1 MPVVAVYSSS
11 SGEQIEEMQLSDK
24 VFAEEIN
31 EAVIYEVVVNQLANA
46 RVGTSST
53 KGRGEVRG
61 GGRKP
66 WRQKGTGRARVGS
79 IRSPLWR
86 GGGVVFGPKPR
97 DYSYSVPKKVR
108 RLAFRSALSAKL
120 NEDNL
125 IVLDELNFPEPKT
138 KKMAEI
144 LKKLSVDKKAI
155 VVTGS
160 RDENVEKSARNIPGI
175 LPRTS
180 DRLSVLDLV
189 THEKVVLT
197 KDAVARLQE
206 VLG

>member
-1 MPVVAVYSSS
+1 MPVVAVYSST

-31 EAVIYEVVVNQLANA
+31 EAVIYEVVINQLANA

-53 KGRGEVRG
+53 KSRGEVRG
-61 GGRKP
+61 GGKKP

-79 IRSPLWR
+79 TRSPLWR

-120 NEDNL
+120 AENNL
-125 IVLDELNFPEPKT
+125 VVLDELKFEEPKT
-138 KKMAEI
+138 KKMVDI
-144 LKKLSVDKKAI
+144 LKKFSADKKAI

-160 RDENVEKSARNIPGI
+160 PDENVEKSARNIPGVI
-175 LPRTS
+175 PRTS

-189 THEKVVLT
+189 THEKLVLT
-197 KDAVARLQE
+197 KDAVVRLQE
-206 VLG
+206 VLE

>member
-11 SGEQIEEMQLSDK
+11 GEQVGEMQLSDK
-24 VFAEEIN
+24 VFGEQVN
-31 EAVIYEVVVNQLANA
+31 EAVIHEVVVNQMANA

-97 DYSYSVPKKVR
+97 DYSYSIPKKVR

-120 NEDNL
+120 AEDNMV
-125 IVLDELNFPEPKT
+125 VLEELNFEEPKT
-138 KKMAEI
+138 KNMVEI
-144 LKKLSVDKKAI
+144 LNRFSEGKKAI

-160 RDENVEKSARNIPGI
+160 KNENVEKSARNIPGVI
-175 LPRTS
+175 PRTS

-189 THEKVVLT
+189 TYDKLVLT
-197 KDAVARLQE
+197 KDAVVRLQE

>member
-1 MPVVAVYSSS
+1 MPVVAVYSST

-24 VFAEEIN
+24 VFAEEVN
-31 EAVIYEVVVNQLANA
+31 EPVIYEVVINQLANA

-61 GGRKP
+61 GGKKP

-79 IRSPLWR
+79 TRNPLWR

-97 DYSYSVPKKVR
+97 DYSYAVPKKVR

-120 NEDNL
+120 AEDNL
-125 IVLDELNFPEPKT
+125 VVLDELNFEEPKT
-138 KKMAEI
+138 KKMVEI
-144 LKKLSVDKKAI
+144 LKKFSADKKAI

-160 RDENVEKSARNIPGI
+160 RDENVEKSARNIPGVI
-175 LPRTS
+175 PRTS

-189 THEKVVLT
+189 THDKLVLT
-197 KDAVARLQE
+197 KDAVVRLQE
-206 VLG
+206 VLE

>member
-11 SGEQIEEMQLSDK
+11 SGEQIEEIQLSDK
-24 VFAEEIN
+24 VFAEQVN
-31 EAVIYEVVVNQLANA
+31 EAVIHEVVVNQMANA

-61 GGRKP
+61 GGKKP

-97 DYSYSVPKKVR
+97 DYSYAVPKKVR

-120 NEDNL
+120 AEEKMV
-125 IVLDELNFPEPKT
+125 VLDQLSFDEPKT
-138 KKMAEI
+138 KKMVEI
-144 LKKLSVDKKAI
+144 LKRFSADKKAL

-160 RDENVEKSARNIPGI
+160 TDENVEKSARNISGVT
-175 LPRTS
+175 PRTS
-180 DRLSVLDLV
+180 DKLSVLDLV
-189 THEKVVLT
+189 THDKLVLT
-197 KDAVARLQE
+197 KDAVVRLQE

>member
-11 SGEQIEEMQLSDK
+11 SGEQVGEIQLSER
-24 VFAEEIN
+24 VFGEQIN
-31 EAVIYEVVVNQLANA
+31 EAVIHEVVVNQLANA

-53 KGRGEVRG
+53 KSRGEVRG

-97 DYSYSVPKKVR
+97 DYSYTVPKKVR

-120 NEDNL
+120 AEDKM
-125 IVLDELNFPEPKT
+125 IVLDELNFDQPKT
-138 KKMAEI
+138 KKMVE
-144 LKKLSVDKKAI
+144 LLNKFSVDKKAI

-175 LPRTS
+175 TPRTS

-189 THEKVVLT
+189 THDKLLLT
-197 KDAVARLQE
+197 RDAVVRLEE

>member
-1 MPVVAVYSSS
+1 MPVVAVYSSTT
-11 SGEQIEEMQLSDK
+11 GEQIEEMQLSDA
-24 VFAEEIN
+24 VFAEDVN
-31 EAVIYEVVVNQLANA
+31 EAVIYEVVLNQLANA

-79 IRSPLWR
+79 RRNPLWR

-97 DYSYSVPKKVR
+97 DFSYTVPRKVR

-120 NEDNL
+120 AEDNL
-125 IVLDELNFPEPKT
+125 VVLDSLDFEEPKT
-138 KKMAEI
+138 KKMVEI
-144 LKKLSVDKKAI
+144 LQRFSADKKAI

-160 RDENVEKSARNIPGI
+160 RDENVEKSARNIPGVI
-175 LPRTS
+175 PRTS

-189 THEKVVLT
+189 SYDKLLVT
-197 KDAVARLQE
+197 KDAVVRLQE

>member
-1 MPVVAVYSSS
+1 MPVVAVYSST

-24 VFAEEIN
+24 IFAEEVN
-31 EAVIYEVVVNQLANA
+31 EAVIYEVVINQLANA

-61 GGRKP
+61 GGKKP

-79 IRSPLWR
+79 SRNPLWR

-97 DYSYSVPKKVR
+97 DFSYTVPKKVR

-120 NEDNL
+120 AEDNL
-125 IVLDELNFPEPKT
+125 VVLDALNFEEPKT
-138 KKMAEI
+138 KKMVDI
-144 LKKLSVDKKAI
+144 LKKFSADKKAI

-160 RDENVEKSARNIPGI
+160 KDENVEKSARNIAGVV
-175 LPRTS
+175 PRTS

-189 THEKVVLT
+189 THDKLVLT
-197 KDAVARLQE
+197 KDAVIRLQE

>member
-1 MPVVAVYSSS
+1 MPVVAVYSTN
-11 SGEQIEEMQLSDK
+11 GEQVGEMQLSDK
-24 VFAEEIN
+24 VFGEQIN
-31 EAVIYEVVVNQLANA
+31 EAVIHEVVVNQMANQ

-53 KGRGEVRG
+53 KSRSEVRG

-66 WRQKGTGRARVGS
+66 WRQKGTGRARAGS
-79 IRSPLWR
+79 RRSPLWR

-120 NEDNL
+120 AEDKMV
-125 IVLDELNFPEPKT
+125 VLEELDFEEPKT
-138 KKMAEI
+138 KKMVEI
-144 LKKLSVDKKAI
+144 LKRFSADKKAV
-155 VVTGS
+155 VVTS
-160 RDENVEKSARNIPGI
+160 SKNENVEKSARNIPGV

-189 THEKVVLT
+189 TYDKLVLT
-197 KDAVARLQE
+197 RDAVARLQE
-206 VLG
+206 VLE

>member
-11 SGEQIEEMQLSDK
+11 GEQVGEMQLSDK
-24 VFAEEIN
+24 VFGEQIN
-31 EAVIYEVVVNQLANA
+31 EAVIHEVVVNQMANS

-53 KGRGEVRG
+53 KGRGEVSG

-79 IRSPLWR
+79 TRNPLWR

-97 DYSYSVPKKVR
+97 DYSYSIPKKVR

-120 NEDNL
+120 AEDKMV
-125 IVLDELNFPEPKT
+125 VLEELNFEEPKT
-138 KKMAEI
+138 KNMVEI
-144 LKKLSVDKKAI
+144 LKRFSADKKAI

-160 RDENVEKSARNIPGI
+160 RNENVEKSARNIAGV

-189 THEKVVLT
+189 TYDKLVLT
-197 KDAVARLQE
+197 KDAVVRLQE

>member
-11 SGEQIEEMQLSDK
+11 SGEQIEEMQLRDEI
-24 VFAEEIN
+24 FAEPVN
-31 EAVIYEVVVNQLANA
+31 EAVIYEVVINQLANA

-61 GGRKP
+61 GGKKP

-79 IRSPLWR
+79 TRNPLWR

-97 DYSYSVPKKVR
+97 DYSYTVPKKVR

-120 NEDNL
+120 AEDNL
-125 IVLDELNFPEPKT
+125 VVLDQLDFDAPKT
-138 KKMAEI
+138 KKMVEI
-144 LKKLSVDKKAI
+144 LKKFAPEKKAI

-160 RDENVEKSARNIPGI
+160 RDENVEKSARNIPGVI
-175 LPRTS
+175 PRTS
-180 DRLSVLDLV
+180 DKLSVLDLV
-189 THEKVVLT
+189 THDKLVLT
-197 KDAVARLQE
+197 KDAVVRLQE

>member
-1 MPVVAVYSSS
+1 MPVVAVYSST
-11 SGEQIEEMQLSDK
+11 SGEQIEEMQLSDE
-24 VFAEEIN
+24 VFAEDVN
-31 EAVIYEVVVNQLANA
+31 EAVIYDVVINQLANA

-79 IRSPLWR
+79 SRNPLWR

-97 DYSYSVPKKVR
+97 DFSYTVPRKVR

-120 NEDNL
+120 AENNL
-125 IVLDELNFPEPKT
+125 IVVDALDFEEPKT
-138 KKMAEI
+138 KKMVEI
-144 LKKLSVDKKAI
+144 LQRFSADKKAI

-160 RDENVEKSARNIPGI
+160 RDENVEKSARNIPGVI
-175 LPRTS
+175 PRTS

-189 THEKVVLT
+189 SYDKLVVT
-197 KDAVARLQE
+197 KDAVVRLQE